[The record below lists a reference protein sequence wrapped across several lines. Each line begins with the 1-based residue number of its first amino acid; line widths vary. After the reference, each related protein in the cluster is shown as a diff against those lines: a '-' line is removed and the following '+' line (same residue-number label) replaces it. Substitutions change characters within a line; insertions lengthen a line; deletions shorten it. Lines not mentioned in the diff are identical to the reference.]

1 MAIRNLRLFVL
12 FLAFSFGVITSGLG
26 INAIVKSNQEKASL
40 KSAAPPPTIVHID
53 TNDIFSAGVSAT
65 VAAGLAAI
73 DISILVMQPL
83 LFPKLFSSARFSRL
97 QPILLAF
104 LATWTFA
111 SLIVF
116 TDFFVTRSA
125 QVTASLGGVQLPAQV
140 IQQVE
145 KSLGATP
152 LYRKKHY
159 LALFA
164 VIPWVSG
171 LFTALAAIVCS
182 CDDEP
187 TKCMDNENQ
196 HHHSPSTDAG
206 HSLVT
211 EKDSNGVS
219 K

>member
-53 TNDIFSAGVSAT
+53 TNGQFGVVHTIIHRALFYSSSTDIFSAGVSAT

-159 LALFA
+159 REYSFLNMMF
-164 VIPWVSG
+164 
-171 LFTALAAIVCS
+171 
-182 CDDEP
+182 
-187 TKCMDNENQ
+187 Q
-196 HHHSPSTDAG
+196 
-206 HSLVT
+206 
-211 EKDSNGVS
+211 
-219 K
+219 